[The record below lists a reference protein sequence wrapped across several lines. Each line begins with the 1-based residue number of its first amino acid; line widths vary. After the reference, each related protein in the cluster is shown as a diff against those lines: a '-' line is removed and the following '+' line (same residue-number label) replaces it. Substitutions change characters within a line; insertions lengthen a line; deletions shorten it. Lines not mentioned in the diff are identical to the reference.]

1 MTDTTTDTDT
11 APNTV
16 ADTARTAIVTGS
28 ASGIGAAT
36 VLQLARQG
44 YRTVGIDTNG
54 EGAQAV
60 AREAE
65 QLSAGRRR
73 AAPSGPRARLASGA
87 GTPVPGAPFHGLTH
101 TAVTADVS
109 DEPKLIDAFDQAV
122 AFLGGLDVLVTSAG
136 VGETTPWA
144 ELSVAIFRSV
154 YEINVIG
161 TFLCI
166 REAAKHMPRGGRIC
180 TIASVAGLRGGG
192 LSGTAAYAASKGAVL
207 ALTKSAARSLAA
219 QGICVN
225 TVAPGATYTP
235 MIAEHWKNDAH
246 RTRVES
252 MSVLNRT
259 AEAREIAA
267 GIVFLVSPQA
277 SAITGSTLVADNGLM
292 MY

>member
-1 MTDTTTDTDT
+1 MTR
-11 APNTV
+11 P
-16 ADTARTAIVTGS
+16 RTAIVTGA

-36 VLQLARQG
+36 VTELGARG
-44 YRTVGIDTNG
+44 YRVACIDRNG
-54 EGAQAV
+54 PGVRAV
-60 AREAE
+60 A
-65 QLSAGRRR
+65 
-73 AAPSGPRARLASGA
+73 AAA
-87 GTPVPGAPFHGLTH
+87 GTQHLAIEQDVADEAAIAGVFAD
-101 TAVTADVS
+101 AVKA
-109 DEPKLIDAFDQAV
+109 
-122 AFLGGLDVLVTSAG
+122 LGGLDALVTSAG
-136 VGETTPWA
+136 VAEMTPFMDLDA
-144 ELSVAIFRSV
+144 ATFRRV
-154 YEINVIG
+154 FDDNVIG

-166 REAAKHMPRGGRIC
+166 REAAKHMQRGGRIC

-192 LSGTAAYAASKGAVL
+192 LSGTAAYASSKGGVL
-207 ALTKSAARSLAA
+207 ALTKSAARALAA

-267 GIVFLVSPQA
+267 GIAFLVSPQA
-277 SAITGSTLVADNGLM
+277 SAVTGSTLVADNGLM

>member
-1 MTDTTTDTDT
+1 MTEITT
-11 APNTV
+11 P
-16 ADTARTAIVTGS
+16 ARTAIVTGS

-36 VLQLARQG
+36 VLELARQG
-44 YRTVGIDTNG
+44 YRTAGIDING
-54 EGAQAV
+54 EGAQAT
-60 AREAE
+60 AREAA
-65 QLSAGRRR
+65 L
-73 AAPSGPRARLASGA
+73 LN
-87 GTPVPGAPFHGLTH
+87 GLTH
-101 TAVTADVS
+101 SAFTADVS
-109 DEPKLIDAFDQAV
+109 DEPLIIEAFEQAV

-136 VGETTPWA
+136 VGETTPFMD
-144 ELSVAIFRSV
+144 LGVAIFRSV
-154 YEINVIG
+154 YEVNVIG

-166 REAAKHMPRGGRIC
+166 REAAKRMRPGGRIC

-192 LSGTAAYAASKGAVL
+192 LSGTAAYASSKGGVL

-219 QGICVN
+219 QGISVN
-225 TVAPGATYTP
+225 TVAPGATLTP

-259 AEAREIAA
+259 ADAREIAS

>member
-1 MTDTTTDTDT
+1 VTDA
-11 APNTV
+11 APTP
-16 ADTARTAIVTGS
+16 ARTAIVTGS

-36 VLQLARQG
+36 VLELARQG
-44 YRTVGIDTNG
+44 YRTVGIDIDT
-54 EGAQAV
+54 EGAQAT
-60 AREAE
+60 AIEA
-65 QLSAGRRR
+65 
-73 AAPSGPRARLASGA
+73 ARLNR
-87 GTPVPGAPFHGLTH
+87 LTH
-101 TAVTADVS
+101 SAFGADVS
-109 DEPKLIDAFDQAV
+109 DEPKVIEAFDRAV
-122 AFLGGLDVLVTSAG
+122 AFLGSLDALVTSAG
-136 VGETTPWA
+136 VGETTPFMDI
-144 ELSVAIFRSV
+144 SVATFRAV
-154 YEINVIG
+154 HDVNVIG

-166 REAAKHMPRGGRIC
+166 REAAKRMRSGGRIC

-192 LSGTAAYAASKGAVL
+192 LSGTAAYAASKGGVL

-259 AEAREIAA
+259 ADAREIAA
-267 GIVFLVSPQA
+267 SIAFLVSSQA